1 MFFLFGRMI
10 RGRSDNAALGAIEQ
24 CIIRGKNRT
33 MQLGTPGRIGVIKPF
48 GFAKISFWIELN
60 KAENEQTERGE
71 MPIRSKQRHILL
83 GRCSG
88 PLDMVTTNRRG
99 KRKKTEEDEKKN
111 ASN

>member
-1 MFFLFGRMI
+1 MI

-33 MQLGTPGRIGVIKPF
+33 MQLGTPGRIGVIKPL

-71 MPIRSKQRHILL
+71 MPSRSKQRHILL
-83 GRCSG
+83 GDA
-88 PLDMVTTNRRG
+88 LDLWIWLQQNRRG
-99 KRKKTEEDEKKN
+99 EKK
-111 ASN
+111 AEKG